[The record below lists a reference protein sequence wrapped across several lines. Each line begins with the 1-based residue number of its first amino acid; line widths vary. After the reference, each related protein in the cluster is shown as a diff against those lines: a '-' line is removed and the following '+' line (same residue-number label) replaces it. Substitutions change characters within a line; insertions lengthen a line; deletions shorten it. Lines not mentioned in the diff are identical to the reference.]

1 MSYYPKIRDFSA
13 NCTCS
18 IYPLPLL
25 RPYVI
30 RISEFINSHRIRC
43 LTQRPISDGFQVRKL
58 TPPKQTLIFILHWFS
73 LWTLESWNYTT
84 LVRPNYKNDA
94 MKYNLGYPNKLNEQQ
109 TAQVTRQNFL
119 NSNCHPPYRTR
130 YWRKWD
136 GFLNI
141 FFKIATY
148 GT

>member
-1 MSYYPKIRDFSA
+1 MSYYTKIRDFSA

-25 RPYVI
+25 RLCVI
-30 RISEFINSHRIRC
+30 GISEFINSHPIRC
-43 LTQRPISDGFQVRKL
+43 PSQRPISDGFQVRKL

-73 LWTLESWNYTT
+73 LWTLKQTIIYSYEH
-84 LVRPNYKNDA
+84 YKNDA
-94 MKYNLGYPNKLNEQQ
+94 MKYNLVYPNKLNEQQ